1 MNYEEITKKDSDKD
15 SPTKM
20 QNKPDYQSEQA
31 MKENWDYVDDRVAQ
45 FADQLLVD
53 HKDNVERGGTSRHD
67 VKQTEAS
74 NRNWAHKLG
83 YVGENEP

>member
-1 MNYEEITKKDSDKD
+1 
-15 SPTKM
+15 
-20 QNKPDYQSEQA
+20 

-45 FADQLLVD
+45 FADKLLVD

-67 VKQTEAS
+67 VKQTKAS

-83 YVGENEP
+83 YVGENEPEN